1 MKALKTLTSLLLII
15 FCAKTT
21 AQQADTIPAKMLADI
36 TVIGQSSR
44 SDIHQLPQIV
54 GTNIYAAKKSSLIV
68 LDNVHG
74 NVVTNTMRQVMAK
87 VPGVFVWESD
97 GSGIQIG
104 IASRGLSPNRSW
116 EFNVRQNGYDI
127 SADPYGYP
135 EAYYNPQLQ
144 SVQRI
149 EFVRGHGALQYGPQ
163 LGGMVNYILKNGSE
177 FTKPFQVESF
187 QTLGSNALFNTY
199 NAVGGKT
206 SKINYYVFYDR
217 RQGDGWRENN
227 RYHTNTVSGTVTYKA
242 TDKLSLTGEFTHWD
256 MLSQQPGGLT
266 DAQFEADP
274 RQSHRSRNWFN
285 LKWQTA
291 ALTTDLK
298 ITSNQRLTV
307 KLFSIRGDRSSVGF
321 NPSGGILIRD
331 TINTNI
337 GTYNPRTVD
346 IDYYRNYAMEARYI
360 NHYMIGNQESSL
372 SAGIRLYSGSTD
384 RFRGGKG
391 TTGSGFSDAREE
403 GSLWT
408 GNIDYESANAAVFVE
423 NLFRLTDKFVV
434 IPGFRYEYIKASAS
448 GYSSLSGNNPVY
460 LQDQERGRDFLLGAV
475 GIEYQAS
482 KTTQLYANITQAYR
496 PVQFAD
502 LTTPPT
508 TDVIDANLKDAKG
521 YNFDVGYRGQ
531 IKEYL
536 KFDLSAFHLQYN
548 NRIGTIKQQRED
560 LTFYNYRTNV
570 GGSQANGV
578 ELFVEYNLTKSITS
592 NTQYGEVALFG
603 SYAYNKARYNNFKV
617 VSVVNNALQETN
629 YQDKQ
634 VEYAPKNILRAGLSY
649 SLKGAFATVQY
660 SYTDQAFTDANNT
673 ETPTANGQNGLI
685 PSYNVLDLTLGWKHK
700 SGALIKTGLNN
711 LTNEMYFT
719 RRAGGYPGPGVLPAD
734 GRTFFFT
741 LGYQMR

>member
-1 MKALKTLTSLLLII
+1 MNLSKSPLVVFLCAFSSLII
-15 FCAKTT
+15 
-21 AQQADTIPAKMLADI
+21 AQDTDTLVTKWLGNI
-36 TVIGQSSR
+36 TVVGQSSR

-87 VPGVFVWESD
+87 VPGIFVWESD

-127 SADPYGYP
+127 AADPYGYP

-177 FTKPFQVESF
+177 FTKPLQVESF
-187 QTLGSNALFNTY
+187 QTLGSNGLFNTY

-206 SKINYYVFYDR
+206 SKLNYYVFYDH

-227 RYHTNTVSGTVTYKA
+227 QYNTNTVSGTLTYKA
-242 TDKLSLTGEFTHWD
+242 TDKLSVTGEFTHWD

-266 DAQFEADP
+266 DVQFEANP
-274 RQSHRSRNWFN
+274 KQSFRGRNWFN
-285 LKWQTA
+285 LTWQTA
-291 ALTTDLK
+291 ALTSDFK
-298 ITSNQRLTV
+298 INSQQRLTV
-307 KLFSIRGDRSSVGF
+307 KLFSIMGDRSSVGF
-321 NPSGGILIRD
+321 NPSGGILVRD
-331 TINTNI
+331 TINTNT

-346 IDYYRNYAMEARYI
+346 IDYYRNYGLEARYI
-360 NHYMIGNQESSL
+360 NHYMLGNQESSL
-372 SAGIRLYSGSTD
+372 SAGIRLYTGSTD

-391 TTGSGFSDAREE
+391 TTGSNFNASKEDGT
-403 GSLWT
+403 LWT
-408 GNIDYESANAAVFVE
+408 GNIDYESANAAIFVE

-448 GYSSLSGNNPVY
+448 GYNSLSGNTPVY
-460 LQDQERGRDFLLGAV
+460 LQDQERGRYFLLGAI
-475 GIEYQAS
+475 GTEYQIS

-508 TDVIDANLKDAKG
+508 TDVIDPNLKDAKG
-521 YNFDVGYRGQ
+521 YNFDAGYRGHL
-531 IKEYL
+531 KEYL
-536 KFDLSAFHLQYN
+536 KFDVSVYHLQYN

-560 LTFYNYRTNV
+560 QTFYNYKTNV
-570 GGSQANGV
+570 GGSGADGV
-578 ELFVEYNLTKSITS
+578 EIFGEYNITKSITD
-592 NTQYGEVALFG
+592 NTKYGELSLFS
-603 SYAYNKARYNNFKV
+603 SYAYNQARYNSFRV
-617 VSVVNNALQETN
+617 VSVVGNTLQESN

-649 SLKGAFATVQY
+649 SFKGAFATLQY
-660 SYTDQAFTDANNT
+660 SHTDEAFTDANNT

-685 PSYNVLDLTLGWKHK
+685 PEYDVVDLTLGWKHK
-700 SGALIKTGLNN
+700 SGVLVKTGLNN

-719 RRAGGYPGPGVLPAD
+719 RRAGGYPGPGLLPAD